1 MFLNLLSFVE
11 NFYITSSLYFP
22 SMNKAELEKSLFEYS
37 YMPYSNIDWRHVG
50 DYWLKALVLE
60 TRQGIYWL

>member
-22 SMNKAELEKSLFEYS
+22 SMNKAELEKCF
-37 YMPYSNIDWRHVG
+37 PA
-50 DYWLKALVLE
+50 LKYLLK
-60 TRQGIYWL
+60 TR